1 MSSSP
6 GDHGDPADSDG
17 SGGRPADTRPESEE
31 PQEKVQRPSFPVV
44 GVGASAGGLEALEA
58 LTQRLS
64 VERMAFV
71 ITQHLAPGH
80 VSMLTEILRRG
91 TKLRV
96 VTVEHGMRLQP
107 GTIYVAPP
115 TVELS
120 LRGEVLQISPDSD
133 GRGPRHSIDA
143 FFRSLARAAGP
154 MSIGVI
160 LSGSGSDGTLGL
172 RAIKDEGGITFVQDP
187 SSAAQPSMPQSALDE
202 GCADFSLTPAEIGD
216 ELVRLAKHPYVD
228 RAKPV
233 KLGEHDAIREIFDKL
248 RVAHGVDFNLYKQST
263 IERRIG
269 RRMTLHKAETINDY
283 QALLEADPDELRS
296 LYNDL
301 LIGVTGFFRDSEP
314 FDALKSVVF
323 PRLIEGHPDDRPI
336 RIWVAGCATGE
347 EAYSIAIALL
357 EFLADRKRSCP
368 VQVFATDIDD
378 DALTRAR
385 LAAYPANIE
394 LDVSPERLQRFFSR
408 TDKGYLVARH
418 VRDLVVFARH
428 NLGKDPPF
436 SRLDLITCRN
446 VLIYMQGALQKKVL
460 RIFHYAL
467 NPDSYLL
474 LGTSESVGDAADYF
488 SLLDRKLKVYAKK
501 NIPAAAVFDFSFFG
515 RTGRGEE
522 GTATSRERR
531 PVDNVAQLADRKL
544 IEKYA
549 PPGVIVDEKL
559 EIVQFRGRTG
569 SYLEPAPGAAT
580 LNLLKL
586 AKPELLAP
594 LRTAAH
600 RALAEGQPVSSAP
613 ISLWNEHGPRAVSL
627 DVMPIQ
633 DGGRRCL
640 IVVFNEDGSKPS
652 PVGPETGT
660 VRQGAEPDLRVVEL
674 DRELAA
680 TKEYLQVTVEEVE
693 AANEELQSANEE
705 LQSSNEELQSTNEEL
720 ETSKE
725 ELQSTNEE
733 LSTVNDEL
741 HSRMSQLSLVND
753 DLQNVLVS
761 LTSAIVI
768 VGADLRIRRFSASAE
783 KLLSLIPGDVG
794 RPIAYLRNVMSARD
808 IEQIASDALASV
820 VSREQRV
827 RCIDGSWYMMKV
839 APYVTADHTIR
850 GLVIEFV
857 RTSAPAAAAGDDEVH
872 PLAQQVLS
880 GLPQPVMLVDRD
892 LRLVWA
898 NRAFFEAFG
907 IGPSAL
913 QHPLS
918 GAWGSTTDPPELWAF
933 FEEVF
938 SSKEAR
944 DVVIEHPFGRAA
956 QGPMRFS
963 GRLIPFNGE
972 RPSLALVAMQ
982 DA

>member
-1 MSSSP
+1 
-6 GDHGDPADSDG
+6 
-17 SGGRPADTRPESEE
+17 
-31 PQEKVQRPSFPVV
+31 
-44 GVGASAGGLEALEA
+44 
-58 LTQRLS
+58 
-64 VERMAFV
+64 MAFV
-71 ITQHLAPGH
+71 VTQHLAPGH

-96 VTVEHGMRLQP
+96 LTVEHRMRLQP

-120 LRGEVLQISPDSD
+120 LNGEELQVSPDLD
-133 GRGPRHSIDA
+133 GRGPRHSIDV
-143 FFRSLARAAGP
+143 FFRSLSRAGGP
-154 MSIGVI
+154 MAIGVI

-187 SSAAQPSMPQSALDE
+187 NTAAQPSMPQSAWDE
-202 GCADFSLTPAEIGD
+202 GSADFSLTPAEIGD
-216 ELVRLAKHPYVD
+216 ELVRLAAHPYVG
-228 RAKPV
+228 RAPTV
-233 KLGEHDAIREIFDKL
+233 KLGEHDSIAKIFERL
-248 RVAHGVDFNLYKQST
+248 RVAHGVDFSLYKQST

-269 RRMTLHKAETINDY
+269 RRMALHKLDKFDDY
-283 QALLEADPDELRS
+283 LALLGSDADELRS

-314 FDALKSVVF
+314 FDALKTVVF
-323 PRLIEGHPDDRPI
+323 PRLLEGRPPDQPI

-357 EFLADRKRSCP
+357 EFLGDRASGCP
-368 VQVFATDIDD
+368 IQLFATDIDD
-378 DALTRAR
+378 DALARAR
-385 LAAYPANIE
+385 LAAYPQSIE
-394 LDVSPERLQRFFSR
+394 LDVSPERLERFFSR
-408 TDKGYLVARH
+408 TDKGYLVSRQ

-446 VLIYMQGALQKKVL
+446 VLIYMQVALQKKVL

-467 NPDSYLL
+467 NPDAYLL
-474 LGTSESVGDAADYF
+474 LGTSESVGDAADLF

-501 NIPAAAVFDFSFFG
+501 NIPATAVFDFSFFG
-515 RTGRGEE
+515 RAAHREDGAA
-522 GTATSRERR
+522 ATPERR
-531 PVDNVAQLADRKL
+531 PAASIAQIADRKV

-586 AKPELLAP
+586 AKPEMLPP
-594 LRTAAH
+594 LRTATH
-600 RALAEGQPVSSAP
+600 KALTDGLPVSSP
-613 ISLWNEHGPRAVSL
+613 PVSLWGEHGPRTVSL
-627 DVMPIQ
+627 DVMPLQ
-633 DGGRRCL
+633 DAGGRKCL
-640 IVVFNEDGSKPS
+640 IVLFNELFNEAGSPAA
-652 PVGPETGT
+652 PVEPAGSVREGPEPNL
-660 VRQGAEPDLRVVEL
+660 AVVEL
-674 DRELAA
+674 ERELAA
-680 TKEYLQVTVEEVE
+680 TKEYLQATVEEVE

-741 HSRMSQLSLVND
+741 HGRMSQLGLVND
-753 DLQNVLVS
+753 DLQNVLLNVA
-761 LTSAIVI
+761 SAIVV
-768 VGADLRIRRFSASAE
+768 VGPDLRIRRFSASAE

-794 RPIAYLRNVMSARD
+794 RPVSYLRNVMSARD
-808 IEQIASDALASV
+808 IEKIASDALESV

-827 RCIDGSWYMMKV
+827 RVIDGSWYMMKV
-839 APYVTADHTIR
+839 VPYVTADHTIR
-850 GLVIEFV
+850 GLVVELV
-857 RTSAPAAAAGDDEVH
+857 RTTPPAATAGGDEVH

-880 GLPQPVMLVDRD
+880 VLPQPVMLVDRD

-898 NRAFFEAFG
+898 NRSFFEAFG

-913 QHPLS
+913 QRPVAE
-918 GAWGSTTDPPELWAF
+918 AWGSTTAPAELWAF

-938 SSKEAR
+938 SDKGAR
-944 DVVIEHPFGRAA
+944 DVVIEHPFGRTAP
-956 QGPMRFS
+956 GPMRFS
-963 GRLIPFNGE
+963 GRLIPLNGE
-972 RPSLALVAMQ
+972 RPTLAMVVLQ